1 MGGKETYGHS
11 CMRPRGRRLWVKCS
25 HCGTTESIATGLTPE
40 SSIKKFESRGWRF
53 TNDTATCPN
62 NHGETE
68 MRIPTPNPDTRKPVL
83 TLPVEPKKPAKTN
96 NKELVLAL
104 IEAASILDS
113 ARTSLSEYSNTELIS
128 ELQSRMME
136 G

>member
-1 MGGKETYGHS
+1 MGRRDTYGHS
-11 CMRPRGRRLWVKCS
+11 CMHPHGRRLWVVCS
-25 HCGTTESIATGLTPE
+25 HCEATESIATGLTPE

-68 MRIPTPNPDTRKPVL
+68 MRTSNPEMKKPVL
-83 TLPVEPKKPAKTN
+83 TLPVEPKKPAKAN
-96 NKELVLAL
+96 NKDLVSAL

-113 ARTSLSEYSNTELIS
+113 ARTSLSEYSNAELIN
-128 ELQSRMME
+128 ELQSRMVE